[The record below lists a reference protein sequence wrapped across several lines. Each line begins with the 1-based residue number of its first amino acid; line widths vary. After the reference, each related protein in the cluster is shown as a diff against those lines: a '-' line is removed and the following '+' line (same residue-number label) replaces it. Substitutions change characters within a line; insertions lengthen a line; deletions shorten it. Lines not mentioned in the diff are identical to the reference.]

1 MTKYSLSNKL
11 LLILFIAMFIVF
23 AVRVPINYYN
33 TKNNYMEEL
42 QSKTKLLEQR
52 LKLAVSSPVWNLYYD
67 VVEDIIKIE
76 VQDPYIASIVVND
89 IDGMLIAKAVHNG
102 EISTN
107 MHKEVFDVH
116 FMSEHIANIEVLYD
130 KQVIESR
137 LFGNLLNQF
146 TQFIMVLLFVLIVFK
161 IAIDRSV
168 IKNLKTLKRLISHV
182 RKTKQYDT
190 KIELDT
196 NDEFKVLAHEFN
208 EMQDAVLKSIHDLE
222 KLNNELEIRIQEEVE
237 KSSKREKELYD
248 KARFIQMGE
257 MISNIA
263 HHWRQPLSAIS
274 STASSLRL
282 QKQIGTLDDEELINS
297 LNIIMSQT
305 QKLSSTIDDFR
316 TFFIEEHTDK
326 KIYFDLKE
334 TIEKLESIIYV
345 LLVEKSIELTLTLED
360 GITIYGY
367 QNELFQV
374 ILNLVNNAVEAF
386 EDKKDIFNKEIH
398 IESFRADDKIFINV
412 EDNAGGIPDEYIERI
427 FDPYFTTKHKKQG
440 VGVSLYMC
448 KEIVY
453 KHHNGDIN
461 VINTK
466 NGAKFTITIPTI

>member
-11 LLILFIAMFIVF
+11 LLILFIAMVIVF
-23 AVRVPINYYN
+23 AVRAPINYYN
-33 TKNNYMEEL
+33 AKNNYMQEL

-52 LKLAVSSPVWNLYYD
+52 LKLAVSSPIWNLYYD
-67 VVEDIIKIE
+67 VVESIINIE
-76 VQDPYIASIVVND
+76 IQDPYIASIVVND
-89 IDGMLIAKAVHNG
+89 IDGMVIAKAVYNG

-107 MHKEVFDVH
+107 IHKEVFDVH
-116 FMSEHIANIEVLYD
+116 FMNEHIANIEVFYD
-130 KQVIESR
+130 KQVIESK
-137 LFGNLLNQF
+137 LFNNLFNQF
-146 TQFIMVLLFVLIVFK
+146 TQFLIVLIFVIIVFK
-161 IAIDRSV
+161 IAIDRFV
-168 IKNLKTLKRLISHV
+168 IKNLKTLKRMISYV
-182 RKTKQYDT
+182 RTNKKYDT

-196 NDEFKVLAHEFN
+196 SDEFNVLANEFN
-208 EMQDAVLKSIHDLE
+208 DMQEAVLKSINDLE
-222 KLNNELEIRIQEEVE
+222 NLNNELEARIQEEVE
-237 KSSKREKELYD
+237 KNSKKEKELYD

-274 STASSLRL
+274 STASSLKL
-282 QKQIGTLDDEELINS
+282 QSQLGTLGDEDFVNA

-316 TFFIEEHTDK
+316 KFFIEEHIDRK
-326 KIYFDLKE
+326 VYFDLKE
-334 TIEKLESIIYV
+334 TIEKLESIVYI
-345 LLVEKSIELTLTLED
+345 LLVEKSIDLYLSLED
-360 GITIYGY
+360 DITIYGY

-374 ILNLVNNAVEAF
+374 VLNLVNNAVEAF
-386 EDKKDIFNKEIH
+386 EDKKDLFNKEIY
-398 IESFRADDKIFINV
+398 ITSFKSEDKIFISV
-412 EDNAGGIPDEYIERI
+412 EDNAGGIPEEYLEKV

-466 NGAKFTITIPTI
+466 NGAKFTITIPII